1 MPFTVITLKSVP
13 ESLRGDLTKWMQEI
27 DTGVYVGNFNSRI
40 REYLWKRV
48 CRQVGN
54 GEATMSFACRNEIG
68 YDFNTINTRR
78 KVIDFDGLPLVLD
91 PAVKDNSMKLQK
103 GFSNAA
109 KMMHARKKVKAGGKE
124 QSSGAFCVPV
134 QEKKIKT
141 CIFLDIETTGLRTG
155 EDRIIEIGAVK
166 YEEGKKTDFQ
176 KLICIGS
183 KLPDRIVQL
192 TGITDQ
198 MLERSDTL
206 KEALKELLYFI
217 SGYVLVGY
225 NIGFDLK
232 FLNAGLQEYG
242 MPLIT
247 NQTIDLIQLVKKEK
261 IFLTDYKLETVLKAY
276 GINEN
281 VPHRALQDATLLW
294 KLSSKVNIFW
304 QD

>member
-54 GEATMSFACRNEIG
+54 GEATMSFACRNEVG

-91 PAVKDNSMKLQK
+91 PAVKDNSIKLQK

-109 KMMHARKKVKAGGKE
+109 KMMHARKKLKAGGKE

-166 YEEGKKTDFQ
+166 YEEGKKTDFH

>member
-166 YEEGKKTDFQ
+166 YEEGKKTNFQ

-281 VPHRALQDATLLW
+281 VPHRALQAATLLW

>member
-166 YEEGKKTDFQ
+166 YEEGKKTNFQ